1 MESSHKICPD
11 VFLYPMIYSSVV
23 ALVTYSF
30 KKEYRKVMTGIHV
43 KFYSPSKLCCYNFLK
58 ADHRAPFCRILHYTL
73 AWIFFSKTHRATVIS
88 SMSICPLQRP
98 FCNRQSSQ
106 SPLREFYSK
115 DFFSTIFKVAV
126 SLLTNCIFQKACPI
140 VWELTYLLPSSLFPV
155 ESCSAPFLVL
165 LEAWSN

>member
-1 MESSHKICPD
+1 MSNSIVPASYVVTTSLKLITVHHS
-11 VFLYPMIYSSVV
+11 VGYSITRS
-23 ALVTYSF
+23 LEF
-30 KKEYRKVMTGIHV
+30 
-43 KFYSPSKLCCYNFLK
+43 
-58 ADHRAPFCRILHYTL
+58 
-73 AWIFFSKTHRATVIS
+73 FFSKTHRATVIS

-115 DFFSTIFKVAV
+115 DSFSTIFKVAV

-140 VWELTYLLPSSLFPV
+140 VWELTYLLLSSLFPV

-165 LEAWSN
+165 LEA